1 MICALNASALRSR
14 RERGELTTEEEE
26 NAMKTPGEK
35 AIRRNLTFPPS
46 FVARLEKLKIKRGG
60 ASDSEIL
67 RQAISLL
74 EAVTDRNAT
83 IILKDKEGMMT
94 EVFVP

>member
-1 MICALNASALRSR
+1 MRKQ
-14 RERGELTTEEEE
+14 TEER
-26 NAMKTPGEK
+26 AV
-35 AIRRNLTFPPS
+35 RRNLTFPPS
-46 FVARLEKLKIKRGG
+46 FVAKLEALKRKRGG

-83 IILKDKEGMMT
+83 VVIRDKTGKEAEIL
-94 EVFVP
+94 VP

>member
-1 MICALNASALRSR
+1 
-14 RERGELTTEEEE
+14 
-26 NAMKTPGEK
+26 MKKHGEK

-46 FVARLEKLKIKRGG
+46 FAVRLEALKQKRGG

-74 EAVTDRNAT
+74 EAVTDRDAR
-83 IILKDKEGMMT
+83 IILKDKAGVET
-94 EVFVP
+94 ELFVP

>member
-1 MICALNASALRSR
+1 MRKN
-14 RERGELTTEEEE
+14 
-26 NAMKTPGEK
+26 GEK

-46 FVARLEKLKIKRGG
+46 FAARLEALKLKRGG

-74 EAVTDRNAT
+74 EAVTDREAT
-83 IILKDKEGMMT
+83 VILKDKAGNET
-94 EVFVP
+94 AVLVP